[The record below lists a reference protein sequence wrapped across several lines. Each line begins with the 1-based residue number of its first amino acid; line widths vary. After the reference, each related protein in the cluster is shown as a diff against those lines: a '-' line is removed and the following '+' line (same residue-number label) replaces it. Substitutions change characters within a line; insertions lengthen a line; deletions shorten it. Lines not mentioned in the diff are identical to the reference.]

1 MVSFNF
7 LFLPFRR
14 IPSTSGGSENFFFSF
29 LGNSQKWCLSI
40 FYFFHFV
47 EFQAPPGDSENF
59 FFSFLA
65 NSQKWCLSIFY
76 FFHFVEFQAPP
87 EALKT
92 FSSCFLEIHRN
103 GVFQFSTSSISW
115 NSKHLRGLWKL
126 FLLVSWKFTE
136 MVSFNFL
143 FLSFRRIPSTSRGL
157 WKLFLFVSW
166 KFTEMLSFNFLFLPF
181 RRIPSTSAGSENFFF
196 SFLGNSQKLC
206 LSIF

>member
-1 MVSFNF
+1 MVSFNFLFLPFRRIPSTSGGSENFFFSFLGNSQKWCLSIFYFFHFVEFQAPPFRGLWKLFLFVSWKFTEMVSFNF

-59 FFSFLA
+59 FFSFLG

-87 EALKT
+87 KT
-92 FSSCFLEIHRN
+92 FSFRFWEIHRN
-103 GVFQFSTSSISW
+103 GVFQFSISSIS
-115 NSKHLRGLWKL
+115 
-126 FLLVSWKFTE
+126 
-136 MVSFNFL
+136 
-143 FLSFRRIPSTSRGL
+143 
-157 WKLFLFVSW
+157 
-166 KFTEMLSFNFLFLPF
+166 
-181 RRIPSTSAGSENFFF
+181 
-196 SFLGNSQKLC
+196 
-206 LSIF
+206 

>member
-59 FFSFLA
+59 FFSWDFLG

-87 EALKT
+87 GALKT
-92 FSSCFLEIHRN
+92 FSSRFLEIHRN
-103 GVFQFSTSSISW
+103 GVFQFSIS
-115 NSKHLRGLWKL
+115 
-126 FLLVSWKFTE
+126 FP
-136 MVSFNFL
+136 
-143 FLSFRRIPSTSRGL
+143 FRRIPIFTSRGL

-166 KFTEMLSFNFLFLPF
+166 KFTEMVSFNFLFLPF
-181 RRIPSTSAGSENFFF
+181 RRIPSTSVLQIF
-196 SFLGNSQKLC
+196 
-206 LSIF
+206 LSISSIS